1 MKTHVGRV
9 QSSGNRLIFC
19 LPRLLTSSLPDL
31 ISSSRLP
38 ARRALMALLVALS
51 LGALQ
56 SRSELILI
64 SEKQEIEIGREGAQ
78 AVEKEY
84 GLYKGTPGLSEYV
97 NKVGQRL
104 VQNCDRKNITY
115 YFKVADTP
123 MINAFALPGGYVYVT
138 RGILA
143 RLSSEDELAIV
154 MGHELAHVTQRHGA
168 QQMSKGMVAQLGIG
182 LLGAFKPGAAEKY
195 SAAAG
200 TALGLAMLGYSRGM
214 ETEADT
220 FGMTYAIKSG
230 YNPRGAIKMFQMFT
244 GLEGHEPSAME
255 RFLLSHPPTKERL
268 AYAEQRTAAT
278 AKQDHAFVERPLKR
292 DAYLRRIE
300 GLQLGQASGSRI
312 IQGGT
317 FYQKAHKLAFS
328 FPDAY
333 SANLNPQQGEV
344 ELGRIVRG
352 QSGETQ
358 YVVGFEANA
367 AAGAA
372 TADQYLR
379 AYVGQLKMKSQER
392 AAEDLTTDGG
402 IPLRLRVY
410 DLAPEKSP
418 PLRIVLGAAMKGKT
432 AYVLYGYT
440 DAASFPQAKEEFR
453 TILKSLRPLSDQEAA
468 SLKSGSLKL
477 VAAKAGDT
485 WASLCQREYG
495 KPQLANKLAMYN
507 GVYNPERQPEAGLLL
522 KIPDKASL
530 KEKG

>member
-1 MKTHVGRV
+1 MNQGRKSRWAIPV
-9 QSSGNRLIFC
+9 I
-19 LPRLLTSSLPDL
+19 LPVLL
-31 ISSSRLP
+31 
-38 ARRALMALLVALS
+38 
-51 LGALQ
+51 LGALA
-56 SRSELILI
+56 SWGEFVLI

-78 AVEKEY
+78 AVEQEF
-84 GLYKGTPGLSEYV
+84 GLYKGTPGLQDYV
-97 NKVGQRL
+97 NKIGQKL
-104 VQNCDRKNITY
+104 VRNSDRKNITY

-154 MGHELAHVTQRHGA
+154 LGHELAHVTQRHGA

-200 TALGLAMLGYSRGM
+200 TALGLAMLGYSRSM

-244 GLEGHEPSAME
+244 GLEGHDPSTLE
-255 RFLLSHPPTKERL
+255 QFLLSHPPTKDRL

-278 AKQDHAFVERPLKR
+278 AKQDLAFVERPLKR
-292 DAYLRRIE
+292 DAYLRRID
-300 GLQLGQASGSRI
+300 GLQLGQASGSRMI
-312 IQGGT
+312 EGGT

-328 FPDAY
+328 FPDSY
-333 SANLNPQQGEV
+333 SANLNPKQGEV

-352 QSGETQ
+352 QGGETQ
-358 YVVGFEANA
+358 YIVGFEANA
-367 AAGAA
+367 SAGAA
-372 TADQYLR
+372 SADQYLR
-379 AYVGQLKMKSQER
+379 SYVSQLKMNSQER
-392 AAEDLTTDGG
+392 ASEDMTTDGG
-402 IPLRLRVY
+402 IALRLRVY
-410 DLAPEKSP
+410 DLAAEKSA
-418 PLRIVLGAAMKGKT
+418 PLRIVLGAALRGKT

-440 DAASFPQAKEEFR
+440 DAASFPKAKEEFR
-453 TILKSLRPLSDQEAA
+453 SIMKSLRPLSDQEAA
-468 SLKSGSLKL
+468 SLKSGRLKL
-477 VAAKAGDT
+477 VAARAGDT

-495 KPQLANKLAMYN
+495 KPQLASKLAMYN
-507 GVYNPERQPEAGLLL
+507 GVYNPDRQPEPGLTL
-522 KIPDKASL
+522 KVPDKASL